1 MCGGLFFQQV
11 HSIGGLPICDASE
24 GAQQKKEE
32 EKTIINS
39 RRQIIKNIYVVA
51 INSIYVSYLYVIKL
65 L

>member
-24 GAQQKKEE
+24 GAQQKKKE
-32 EKTIINS
+32 EKTINS
-39 RRQIIKNIYVVA
+39 RKQIIKNIYVVD